1 MVHIIVRCARVEPVY
16 IFLRYYTVLDA
27 AEQPASS
34 GEIGACS
41 FGVVLFRALGGEFS
55 SVAPSALHMPGA
67 FSR

>member
-1 MVHIIVRCARVEPVY
+1 MTHEA
-16 IFLRYYTVLDA
+16 VLDA

-34 GEIGACS
+34 GELGAGS
-41 FGVVLFRALGGEFS
+41 FGVVLFRALGGKFS